1 MIQNK
6 NHQSQITNH
15 QSPLKVLFV
24 ASGNKYGGKVS
35 SFVQSQFDS
44 LKEAGLEMLLCP
56 ATGHGWMAYAKTILK
71 LRKMIRKEH
80 PDIVHAHY
88 STCGFVA
95 WLASLGLRHHKSAIT
110 NHQSQI
116 TNHQSPITNYKSQI
130 TNHKSPTI
138 VVSILGSFPSHSLK
152 WRYVRFFIKHV
163 WDKTITK
170 SKRTADQLGFD
181 LPVIPNGVN
190 IDIFHPMDQK
200 EAREKSPI
208 TNQKSPI
215 TNHKYIIWCSNPE
228 RPEKNWP
235 LAQRAVE
242 LYNAQCTMHDAQC
255 ELVAVYNKTPQ
266 EVATCMNAADV
277 MLLTSMSEGS
287 PNVVKEALACNCPIV
302 TTDVGDV
309 HERLDGVEGCYIIPA
324 DGTETY
330 GLQGCGE
337 WFEKD
342 AIQLATCL
350 AQALEFGK
358 RTNGYDRII
367 SDQITT
373 SDIATNIINIY
384 QS

>member
-152 WRYVRFFIKHV
+152 WRYVRFFVKHV

-170 SKRTADQLGFD
+170 SQRTADQLGFD
-181 LPVIPNGVN
+181 LPIIPNGVN
-190 IDIFHPMDQK
+190 TDIFHPMDQE
-200 EAREKSPI
+200 EARE
-208 TNQKSPI
+208 QI
-215 TNHKYIIWCSNPE
+215 TNHQSPIIIWCSNPT
-228 RPEKNWP
+228 RPEKNWS

-242 LYNAQCTMHDAQC
+242 LYNAQITNHQSQIT
-255 ELVAVYNKTPQ
+255 LLPIYNKTPQ
-266 EVATCMNAADV
+266 EVATYMNAADV

-287 PNVVKEALACNCPIV
+287 PNVIKEALACNCPIV